1 MTKSTDKPS
10 RQSRDMRRSYG
21 NMAYR
26 WYALAVM
33 TLLLACNALD
43 RAIPNLLVEPIRH
56 EFGLNDTQLSLVT
69 GLAYA
74 LSYSLAVLPMG
85 YISDRGNRR
94 NLLAVCV
101 ILWSAFT
108 ALGGFAR
115 TYVQLLIARFC
126 VGATES
132 GAMPTMLPMISDIFP
147 SANRGRAFGVLFT
160 HSALGS
166 LLSGIVGGYLAHEYG
181 WRAAFLAA
189 GLPGVL
195 LALLLMATV
204 KEPKRGE
211 IEASEDLDDG
221 APPTWKEAALF
232 LVKSPGLICLIGGS
246 ALFGMTTVTVWAWI
260 GSFFIRV
267 HHLSL
272 KEVGGV
278 IGIATGLGPLIG
290 PLLMG
295 WLGDMAGKRDVRLP
309 LVMMAGAAL
318 IAMLCGMVMLFTASV
333 GVAIVML
340 FLHEI
345 FKTFAP
351 ICFAATMNNT
361 PARLRGSVMAIDQL
375 VIQFVSFGLG
385 PLLAGI
391 LSDLYGGATS
401 IRYAV
406 ANVLGVLI
414 VVAILFLAAARLL
427 YGPDPAQAHGK
438 GAA

>member
-1 MTKSTDKPS
+1 M
-10 RQSRDMRRSYG
+10 
-21 NMAYR
+21 
-26 WYALAVM
+26 
-33 TLLLACNALD
+33 
-43 RAIPNLLVEPIRH
+43 
-56 EFGLNDTQLSLVT
+56 
-69 GLAYA
+69 
-74 LSYSLAVLPMG
+74 
-85 YISDRGNRR
+85 
-94 NLLAVCV
+94 
-101 ILWSAFT
+101 
-108 ALGGFAR
+108 
-115 TYVQLLIARFC
+115 
-126 VGATES
+126 
-132 GAMPTMLPMISDIFP
+132 
-147 SANRGRAFGVLFT
+147 
-160 HSALGS
+160 
-166 LLSGIVGGYLAHEYG
+166 
-181 WRAAFLAA
+181 
-189 GLPGVL
+189 
-195 LALLLMATV
+195 
-204 KEPKRGE
+204 
-211 IEASEDLDDG
+211 EAPEDLDDG

-318 IAMLCGMVMLFTASV
+318 IAMLCG
-333 GVAIVML
+333 IVML

-391 LSDLYGGATS
+391 LSDLYGGA
-401 IRYAV
+401 
-406 ANVLGVLI
+406 
-414 VVAILFLAAARLL
+414 
-427 YGPDPAQAHGK
+427 
-438 GAA
+438 